1 MALNLFT
8 QGPISF
14 IWGLINYLQV
24 LTYFPL
30 VNVAFPANV
39 HFVFMIMVKMASFE
53 ISEKIAEVVDDVKD
67 AAELRDDREFILSD
81 SFEDFGFTSTDM
93 V

>member
-1 MALNLFT
+1 
-8 QGPISF
+8 
-14 IWGLINYLQV
+14 
-24 LTYFPL
+24 
-30 VNVAFPANV
+30 
-39 HFVFMIMVKMASFE
+39 MIMVKMANFE
-53 ISEKIAEVVDDVKD
+53 ILEKIAEVVDNIED

>member
-1 MALNLFT
+1 
-8 QGPISF
+8 
-14 IWGLINYLQV
+14 
-24 LTYFPL
+24 
-30 VNVAFPANV
+30 
-39 HFVFMIMVKMASFE
+39 MVKMASFE